1 MMSLRILL
9 VDGELVKIKPLAA
22 NISLMHNFIV
32 KVGKKPDIFKNLAG
46 KSCNAL
52 KCAVSA
58 Q

>member
-9 VDGELVKIKPLAA
+9 VDGELKIKPLAA

-46 KSCNAL
+46 KS
-52 KCAVSA
+52 
-58 Q
+58 

>member
-32 KVGKKPDIFKNLAG
+32 KVRKKPDIFKNLAG
-46 KSCNAL
+46 KS
-52 KCAVSA
+52 
-58 Q
+58 

>member
-46 KSCNAL
+46 KS
-52 KCAVSA
+52 
-58 Q
+58 